1 MSIPPEEPPLSPI
14 ARIAARARL
23 RFAKNKAEEA
33 FQKFQQDEGPQA
45 EYQTRAIYGQ
55 SELIS
60 VENIADDP
68 RFQNFRTSID
78 LAKLSDLQTSIDLE
92 GLRSPIVVIE
102 SGNFGHYYIRAG
114 FRRLQAVRNL
124 GWLEIPAIILPA
136 DTPESEEYW
145 ANILENSAREK
156 LSTYEIACAAK
167 LMRDK
172 FEVSG
177 ATFAKKSGHSPSF
190 IAELLMCADKLPP
203 EVLHSWKRGDRVPF
217 SIYFKLACMNPL
229 EAIKNLRLWMGQHR
243 IDTET
248 TRAEEALR
256 RLQTK
261 RKPPDKLLTVRGIER
276 TQRLLM
282 AIKLSKLSADTKQL
296 CTEVVE
302 YCQGGRKRVNGIVDD
317 HKHVPVQ
324 YFAPTENDDL
334 DPDLPL
340 PPVNELDEQR
350 RIAERKFRQ
359 DEETFEGSTT
369 HGSDQND
376 KKPHLR

>member
-1 MSIPPEEPPLSPI
+1 MSITPEDPPLSPI
-14 ARIAARARL
+14 AKIAARARL

-45 EYQTRAIYGQ
+45 EYQTKVIYGQ
-55 SELIS
+55 SKL
-60 VENIADDP
+60 VVVANIADDP

-102 SGNFGHYYIRAG
+102 SMPPGRFYIRAG

-124 GWLEIPAIILPA
+124 GWEEIPAVVLPA

-167 LMRDK
+167 LMRDR
-172 FEVSG
+172 FGVAS
-177 ATFAKKSGHSPSF
+177 AVFARKSGHSPSF
-190 IAELLMCADKLPP
+190 VAELLLCADRLPA

-217 SIYFKLACMNPL
+217 SIYHKLACMSPL

-243 IDTET
+243 INTET
-248 TRAEEALR
+248 TKAEDALQ

-261 RKPPDKLLTVRGIER
+261 RKVTEKLLTVRGIER

-282 AIKLSKLSADTKQL
+282 AIKLSKLTADTKQL
-296 CTEVVE
+296 CAELVE

-317 HKHVPVQ
+317 HKHVPMQ
-324 YFAPTENDDL
+324 YFPLPDNDDL
-334 DPDLPL
+334 DPNLPL
-340 PPVNELDEQR
+340 PPVNELAEQR
-350 RIAERKFRQ
+350 RIAEHKFQQ
-359 DEETFEGSTT
+359 DEIRFNGN
-369 HGSDQND
+369 DQD
-376 KKPHLR
+376 DEKPHPR